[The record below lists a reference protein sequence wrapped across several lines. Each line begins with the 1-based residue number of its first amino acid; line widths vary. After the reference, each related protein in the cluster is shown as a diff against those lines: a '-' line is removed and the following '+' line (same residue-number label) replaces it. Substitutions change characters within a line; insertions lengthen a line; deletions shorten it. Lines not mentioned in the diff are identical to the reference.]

1 LQGFRLVLENL
12 LMALLAALAGT
23 AFFYVFYRHR
33 QDTRQRAMRRAAFL
47 DEAQALF
54 SGGLK
59 VQNPDGFPRI
69 SGTYHGLTF
78 DIQAVPDTLNVR
90 KLPTLWLLVTLP
102 EKLPVRATFDVMMRP
117 RGVEMFS
124 KHSTL
129 PVQLEPDPAFP
140 HDCTIRTDAPL
151 DLPPRDLLLR
161 HARILNDPRAKEL
174 LISPKGLRIVWLAEE
189 AHRGRYLLFRDSEMG
204 LAPFPADQL
213 APLLDHLVS
222 LREDILAASQPEPA
236 P

>member
-1 LQGFRLVLENL
+1 MSEAGVSIEQY
-12 LMALLAALAGT
+12 LMALLAAVLGT
-23 AFFYVFYRHR
+23 AFLYFLWRNA
-33 QDTRQRAMRRAAFL
+33 QETRARAARRAAFL
-47 DEAQALF
+47 DEVQRLF

-59 VQNPDGFPRI
+59 KLNLDGFPRI
-69 SGTYHGLTF
+69 SGTYRGLTF

-90 KLPTLWLLVTLP
+90 KLPTLWLLVSLP

-117 RGVEMFS
+117 RGVEIFS

-129 PVQLEPDPAFP
+129 PVQIEPDPAFP
-140 HDCTIRTDAPL
+140 HDCTIRTDAPNA
-151 DLPPRDLLLR
+151 LPSRELLLR
-161 HARILNDPRAKEL
+161 HAGILNDPLAKEL

-204 LAPFPADQL
+204 LTPFPAEQL
-213 APLLDHLVS
+213 QPLLDYLVS